1 MLWGNV
7 TNILF
12 DILLKFVEL
21 NRNNSDIVDLYFDAS
36 IVNSRTNKDNDGKGN
51 LLLHLTDNTESDL
64 HGYDIFVTDHA
75 SFAKTVT
82 TNATGEASVKNL
94 PTGNYHIQVRKNNA
108 ILLEKD
114 LEVYDDNEPMNELSL
129 A

>member
-64 HGYDIFVTDHA
+64 HGYDIFVTETMLA
-75 SFAKTVT
+75 
-82 TNATGEASVKNL
+82 L
-94 PTGNYHIQVRKNNA
+94 PK
-108 ILLEKD
+108 
-114 LEVYDDNEPMNELSL
+114 P
-129 A
+129 